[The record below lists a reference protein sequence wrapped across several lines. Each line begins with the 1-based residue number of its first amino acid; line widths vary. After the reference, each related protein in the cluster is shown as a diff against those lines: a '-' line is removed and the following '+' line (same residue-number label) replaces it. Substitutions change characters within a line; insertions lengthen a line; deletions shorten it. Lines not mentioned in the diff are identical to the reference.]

1 MPETP
6 GKLLKNKREE
16 LGLTFTDVSKNTL
29 IRISILLALENDD
42 PDAFSSNAQLRG
54 FLRNY
59 ARYLDLDLDLTLPQI
74 YVPETEAIITPVNE
88 MSGMKTPLPED
99 KSQEISNNSPEPS
112 ADQTQNIIIQPEEV
126 LPSLSNST
134 ASQIIFCQI
143 GETLAERRNLLSF
156 SHESVSQMIHI
167 KEEYLQAMEDG
178 NLNIFPSP
186 IQFKGT
192 LQNYAQFLG
201 IDTDRLMNM
210 FAEGLQKR
218 REEQNEQEI
227 GPKRIAKKTPPA
239 ILTLRKLFTADLLF
253 GAVLIIGIL
262 VFLIWGTSRM
272 VKTSQQ
278 TSGVPTLPA
287 VADVLNATT
296 MSDSVLN
303 RTQENGVST
312 EALPETRTTNTLIL
326 PVEIYNSPIQV
337 LVIFNQSVW
346 IRVIS
351 DGNNSFEGRVDT
363 GDAKTF
369 TAEQTLYLTSANAA
383 GIQVYFKG
391 TDLGALGPLGR
402 VITLAFDINGLI
414 QATPTPT
421 SAPTTT
427 PQVTPTSEFNNSK
440 PLAIKR

>member
-6 GKLLKNKREE
+6 GKLLKNKREA
-16 LGLTFTDVSKNTL
+16 LGLTFSDVSKNTL
-29 IRISILLALENDD
+29 IRISILQALENDD

-59 ARYLDLDLDLTLPQI
+59 ARYLDLDLDPTPPEI
-74 YVPETEAIITPVNE
+74 DVPEPEAIIILANE
-88 MSGMKTPLPED
+88 ISGMEPPLPADE
-99 KSQEISNNSPEPS
+99 SPEITYNAP
-112 ADQTQNIIIQPEEV
+112 APVTEQPQNIIIQPAEV
-126 LPSLSNST
+126 LPSLPNTT

-143 GETLAERRNLLSF
+143 GETLTDRRNLLSF

-201 IDTDRLMNM
+201 IDIDRLMNM

-239 ILTLRKLFTADLLF
+239 ILTLRKFFTADLLF

-262 VFLIWGTSRM
+262 AFLIWGTSRM

-278 TSGVPTLPA
+278 TSSLPTLPA

-296 MSDSVLN
+296 MGDSSLN
-303 RTQENGVST
+303 RTQENAMVT
-312 EALPETRTTNTLIL
+312 DALPEIRTTNTLIL
-326 PVEIYNSPIQV
+326 PVEIYNSPIQI

-346 IRVIS
+346 IRVVS
-351 DGNNSFEGRVDT
+351 DGINSFESRVDA

-414 QATPTPT
+414 QSTPTPT
-421 SAPTTT
+421 SAPTAT
-427 PQVTPTSEFNNSK
+427 PQVTPTSKSIIPN
-440 PLAIKR
+440 PLP